1 MTDICGWWELMR
13 AETGEQIQTLSPSV
27 FSLDLLTVTKVLI
40 ISVLVVRINLHH
52 LDAFTLRSCSLV

>member
-1 MTDICGWWELMR
+1 MR

-40 ISVLVVRINLHH
+40 ICSLVVRINLHH
-52 LDAFTLRSCSLV
+52 LDAFTLQSCSLV

>member
-1 MTDICGWWELMR
+1 MR

-40 ISVLVVRINLHH
+40 ICSLVVRINLHH